1 MNKTIV
7 IINEQHSLL
16 PEQEEIIKQTFKNF
30 EILKVPTNGWTL
42 QEQKEVA
49 SRLYKQVATN
59 RLGEE
64 TDNAIIFVS
73 PVPFLMKE
81 MQKRAIM
88 SVPFHDMSREYENY
102 CVLVFHN
109 DRREKKEL
117 PDGKVIS
124 VVTQKGWQLV

>member
-1 MNKTIV
+1 MKTIII
-7 IINEQHSLL
+7 IINERHNLL
-16 PEQEEIIKQTFKNF
+16 PKQKEILEQDYKNF
-30 EILKVPTNGWTL
+30 EVLKVPAGGWNL

-59 RLGEE
+59 LLGEE
-64 TDNAIIFVS
+64 TGNTIVFVS

-102 CVLVFHN
+102 RVLVFHN

-124 VVTQKGWQLV
+124 VVAKEGWQLV